1 MSEPRTLLV
10 IAGEFPP
17 LKTIGR
23 IRTVKFVEQLRQHGW
38 RSIVITLQPTGAEG
52 NYDPSLMAEIA
63 DGVEVVRVPVRILE
77 QEIADGVKRLLG
89 RPDKAPALADPCSA
103 DQYASS

>member
-23 IRTVKFVEQLRQHGW
+23 IRTVKFVDQLRQHGW
-38 RSIVITLQPTGAEG
+38 RSIVITLKPSGTEP
-52 NYDPSLMAEIA
+52 NYDPSLMAEIV
-63 DGVEVVRVPVRILE
+63 DGVEI
-77 QEIADGVKRLLG
+77 G
-89 RPDKAPALADPCSA
+89 R
-103 DQYASS
+103 ASCRERG

>member
-1 MSEPRTLLV
+1 MAEPRTLLV

-23 IRTVKFVEQLRQHGW
+23 IRTVKFVEHLRQHGW
-38 RSIVITLQPTGAEG
+38 RAIVLTLEPSGREG

-63 DGVEVVRVPVRILE
+63 DGVEVIRLPLRNREV
-77 QEIADGVKRLLG
+77 EIADAVKRYREKLG
-89 RPDKAPALADPCSA
+89 G
-103 DQYASS
+103 